1 MVIKKQK
8 THLSIM
14 EIEGEINVAD
24 STAAV
29 KSPTI
34 CGHNSLPDCEEV
46 LFSIL
51 AFVVYLL

>member
-1 MVIKKQK
+1 MVIKKQE